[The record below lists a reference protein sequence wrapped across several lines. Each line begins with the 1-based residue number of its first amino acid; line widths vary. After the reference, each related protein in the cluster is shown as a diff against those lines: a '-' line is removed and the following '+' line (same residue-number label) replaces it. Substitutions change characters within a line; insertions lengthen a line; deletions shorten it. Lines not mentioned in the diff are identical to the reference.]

1 MAEEE
6 GLNYTIRF
14 IPDVTA
20 IDQAVKELS
29 DRVAKELADAVGKA
43 REEAG
48 GEAGEEKGDAGEAP
62 SGIIQKIL
70 EEFKS
75 VKDWIASSLKEVS
88 ILGGRARALQHPSSA
103 TVGGVSVT
111 LGQKLASGDVS
122 KLSMDQ
128 VLQMAAG
135 MAVAGQRIVAA
146 EEMTGL
152 PKEAAVEQVIQDQL
166 GGLKGTIDQ
175 MFGLNEFQALKGTQ
189 AWMNLAEFWE
199 RPMGAA
205 GAARV
210 KQGEQTLMGTIGH
223 ETLRSI
229 MIEMMRDEIGGAPDW
244 EAKEMTKMDFAKRIG
259 VPPAEAEALPYKLE
273 KMMDYVRK
281 VGDVIQVGETKT
293 TLETR
298 GGIPQWERDLKH
310 IIAMFEMA
318 QKAGAD
324 PLTAQAK
331 IYGGAERGSPLPAVS
346 DIKKERE
353 GEFITDIGVEDVGD
367 MARAVLINNFKARLP
382 VLASEIESF
391 MVDMAPSTART
402 SADAVLENI
411 RTFLEVLEPHSL
423 PEFWKDIGVDRWI
436 KDSAAAYVNTMKD
449 EIAPRLYQV
458 TKDEVFLGA
467 SPDDTES
474 ASPEPSS
481 DSERILGKLD
491 TMDHKLDE
499 IKNDLPRSS
508 GTLYGGLIGDMK
520 RRSED

>member
-20 IDQAVKELS
+20 IDQEVK
-29 DRVAKELADAVGKA
+29 KLADKVSKEINDAIGKA
-43 REEAG
+43 REAAG
-48 GEAGEEKGDAGEAP
+48 DVKDGAKGAADEAP
-62 SGIIQKIL
+62 SGIINKIL
-70 EEFKS
+70 DEFRS
-75 VKDWIASSLKEVS
+75 VKEWIASSLREVS
-88 ILGGRARALQHPSSA
+88 ILGGRERALTHPSSA
-103 TVGGVSVT
+103 TVGGVAVT
-111 LGQKLASGDVS
+111 LGQKLAAGDVS

-128 VLQMAAG
+128 ILQMAAG

-152 PKEAAVEQVIQDQL
+152 PKEEAIEKVIQDQL
-166 GGLKGTIDQ
+166 GGLKGTVDG

-189 AWMNLAEFWE
+189 AWMNLAEFFE

-223 ETLRSI
+223 ETIRNI
-229 MIEMMRDEIGGAPDW
+229 MIDMMRDELGGTPDW
-244 EAKEMTKMDFAKRIG
+244 EAKEMTKRDFAERIG

-281 VGDVIQVGETKT
+281 VGDIIQVGETKT

-298 GGIPQWERDLKH
+298 GGIPQFERDLKH
-310 IIAMFEMA
+310 LNDMFDRA
-318 QKAGAD
+318 KKAGAD

-346 DIKKERE
+346 DIKKDRE

-367 MARAVLINNFKARLP
+367 YARAVLIKNFKDQLP
-382 VLASEIESF
+382 MLASEIETF
-391 MVDMAPSTART
+391 MVDLAPGTARA

-423 PEFWKDIGVDRWI
+423 PQFWKDIGVDRWI
-436 KDSAAAYVNTMKD
+436 TGSAMEYVNTLK
-449 EIAPRLYQV
+449 EGIAAGMYQV
-458 TKDEVFLGA
+458 TKDDVFIGA
-467 SPDDTES
+467 SPDTPEP
-474 ASPEPSS
+474 ASPEPRS
-481 DSERILGKLD
+481 DSERILGKLNI
-491 TMDHKLDE
+491 MDLKLDD
-499 IKNDLPRSS
+499 IKNDLPKGAGTSDGSLLGVMKERS
-508 GTLYGGLIGDMK
+508 
-520 RRSED
+520 RE